1 MRAGLVW
8 RDGLPQADV
17 DRVKGKDGKSV
28 AYSEMKGL
36 PGHYWIGGLFSPWS
50 GFTEFGTNDKRSGSY
65 GFYVHGDQM
74 LYQEQPG
81 SDHGLT
87 IWAAS
92 GPEVGHR
99 MRLTKFAFIQPDP
112 PMGHPAGRHGAH
124 SRCARHRSRDGDYLL
139 VPARA
144 RDGW

>member
-1 MRAGLVW
+1 
-8 RDGLPQADV
+8 
-17 DRVKGKDGKSV
+17 
-28 AYSEMKGL
+28 MKGL

-81 SDHGLT
+81 SDHGMT
-87 IWAAS
+87 IWTAS

-99 MRLTKFAFIQPDP
+99 MQLTSLPSSNLTLRWVIRPGGTGRIPDALVIGAE
-112 PMGHPAGRHGAH
+112 MGITF
-124 SRCARHRSRDGDYLL
+124 
-139 VPARA
+139 
-144 RDGW
+144 